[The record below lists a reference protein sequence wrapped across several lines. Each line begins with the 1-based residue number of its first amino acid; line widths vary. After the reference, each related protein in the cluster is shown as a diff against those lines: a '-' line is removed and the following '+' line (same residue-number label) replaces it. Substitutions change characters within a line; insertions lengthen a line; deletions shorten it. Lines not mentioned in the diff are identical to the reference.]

1 MKPIGIDDFINIR
14 FIISELESIINHDNA
29 IDASIFV
36 DAEAEDDYVNIKKR
50 KRGNFLQ
57 IRMRII

>member
-1 MKPIGIDDFINIR
+1 MKPIGIDDLINIR
-14 FIISELESIINHDNA
+14 VIISELESIINHDNA

-57 IRMRII
+57 IRMMII

>member
-14 FIISELESIINHDNA
+14 VIISELEYIINHDNT

-36 DAEAEDDYVNIKKR
+36 DAEAEDDYVNI
-50 KRGNFLQ
+50 
-57 IRMRII
+57 